1 MICQGHEENS
11 WINFLSK
18 EKGNVFVSSK
28 SQTLIKVGSS
38 QVPRPTS
45 FWNLARLDPA
55 VQLVFNETFAFPC
68 TRISSDK
75 EEGNKEGGLKWIV
88 IEVQDQDR
96 VLM

>member
-28 SQTLIKVGSS
+28 SQTLIKVESS
-38 QVPRPTS
+38 SAVS
-45 FWNLARLDPA
+45 F
-55 VQLVFNETFAFPC
+55 QFSQFF
-68 TRISSDK
+68 IIIDK

-96 VLM
+96 VLMQASSSCQNFNRGSRDF